1 MGHYATTIRKV
12 RDLARQ
18 AGRKPDQMLVH
29 LYDEVER
36 LTSENESLKAS
47 ASALKLQNGALWQS
61 LFDAQQQLEAKENRA
76 A

>member
-1 MGHYATTIRKV
+1 
-12 RDLARQ
+12 
-18 AGRKPDQMLVH
+18 MLVH